1 MNNLVIPTIATSLG
15 IILTALIASLAIS
28 TSAGATTEC
37 DGISRYTDPKLTLK
51 SLSTAENNL
60 MYEGADG
67 ITASAE
73 EIKNLSSLV
82 ALEVGGESEEEIR
95 AVTETVL
102 NRVKSDSFPNTLNGV
117 IFQQSDGYLQYSPAY
132 QVGETEPN
140 DKITEIVIEVFTE
153 GNEICDSDIYYFR
166 ADYYHTW
173 SGAVSEFNIGNTY
186 FSSSIWVD

>member
-1 MNNLVIPTIATSLG
+1 MNKLLIPTLSVSGG
-15 IILTALIASLAIS
+15 IVLTALAASLIV
-28 TSAGATTEC
+28 SASAEAATEC
-37 DGISRYTDPKLTLK
+37 NGISRYTDPKLTLK

-82 ALEVGGESEEEIR
+82 ALEVGGESTEEIR
-95 AVTETVL
+95 AVTETIL

-166 ADYYHTW
+166 ADHYHTW

-186 FSSSIWVD
+186 FSSSIWAD